1 MIPRGRKCI
10 ISEPK
15 FLKMKNFIRAT
26 TLICIFPLFIS
37 ASVKP
42 HGVIQQTEV
51 FPARQKILA
60 EPRASFD
67 KIWVDYDITEDGSK
81 GMRIHVKFTTYE
93 MLNTDAYLAIYF
105 EYDNEAAT
113 TLKDKN
119 SKYNSTDG
127 DVAVYKSIKPQYD
140 PAVYD
145 DLQLFMP
152 YNELDLEAGK
162 YNLIM
167 DVKVIYKQGGAISKL
182 TKYNFEYT
190 SPGNSTTN
198 SSTGGNASFEKMWVD
213 YDVYESGLKGMR
225 IHVNF
230 TVNQMKGR
238 DCYILITFEKKEGE
252 KYFYMSSKNYND
264 YSNLIGDLITYKKL
278 TPCCDVTNY
287 NDLQVFMPY
296 NELDLSSGK
305 YDLRMD
311 VDVTKSID
319 VIDESN
325 SDFVGH
331 LNYYTFWYTKE

>member
-1 MIPRGRKCI
+1 
-10 ISEPK
+10 
-15 FLKMKNFIRAT
+15 
-26 TLICIFPLFIS
+26 
-37 ASVKP
+37 P
-42 HGVIQQTEV
+42 HGVIQQTAV

-182 TKYNFEYT
+182 TKYN
-190 SPGNSTTN
+190 
-198 SSTGGNASFEKMWVD
+198 
-213 YDVYESGLKGMR
+213 
-225 IHVNF
+225 
-230 TVNQMKGR
+230 
-238 DCYILITFEKKEGE
+238 
-252 KYFYMSSKNYND
+252 
-264 YSNLIGDLITYKKL
+264 LIGDLITYKKL